1 MKVKSI
7 KVDVFQEHQV
17 LLKFEQYSNTFI
29 FMCFILKRLCH
40 KILYCDWRIGW
51 NVKEILK
58 KGVTFLGIGEIVNQ
72 IISSK
77 LWVNIHGALHFVIGL
92 LKSWKYNFIFI
103 MPFKNFCFSCRGTC
117 NVCAQYRQRNG

>member
-40 KILYCDWRIGW
+40 KILYCD
-51 NVKEILK
+51 
-58 KGVTFLGIGEIVNQ
+58 
-72 IISSK
+72 
-77 LWVNIHGALHFVIGL
+77 
-92 LKSWKYNFIFI
+92 
-103 MPFKNFCFSCRGTC
+103 
-117 NVCAQYRQRNG
+117 